1 METVLCF
8 HKTGKMRTVP
18 IFLISLGLLVVA
30 GCEPAASNWTPLEP
44 SVPAP
49 EFSLPALGGGR
60 VSLSD
65 VRGQVVIMEFWATWC
80 GPCHYSTPSLEAIY
94 RAYHHRGV
102 TVLLVNAG
110 ESAEDVRA
118 WAGQRFTAPILLD
131 EDGQVA
137 RLYQVHGIPRLLVI
151 DQGGQIR
158 YDRSGYAGGLE
169 LNLKLILTDLLAE
182 ARPAPQR

>member
-1 METVLCF
+1 
-8 HKTGKMRTVP
+8 MRRSSRALVG
-18 IFLISLGLLVVA
+18 LGLLLLA
-30 GCEPAASNWTPLEP
+30 GCEPAASNWTRLEP

-49 EFSLPALGGGR
+49 EFTLPALDGGT

-65 VRGQVVIMEFWATWC
+65 LRGQVVIMEFWATWC
-80 GPCHYSTPSLEAIY
+80 GPCHYSTPSLEVIY
-94 RAYHHRGV
+94 RAYHPRGV

-118 WAGQRFTAPILLD
+118 WAGTRFTAPILLD
-131 EDGQVA
+131 EDGRVA

-151 DQGGQIR
+151 DQGGQIL

-169 LNLKLILTDLLAE
+169 LNLKLILKDLLAE
-182 ARPAPQR
+182 VRPAPRR